1 MKKNNRKKNDDDNN
15 INEFLSHTHAHAHT
29 HAKKINLDH
38 IEFKQIK

>member
-15 INEFLSHTHAHAHT
+15 INEFLSHTHAHT